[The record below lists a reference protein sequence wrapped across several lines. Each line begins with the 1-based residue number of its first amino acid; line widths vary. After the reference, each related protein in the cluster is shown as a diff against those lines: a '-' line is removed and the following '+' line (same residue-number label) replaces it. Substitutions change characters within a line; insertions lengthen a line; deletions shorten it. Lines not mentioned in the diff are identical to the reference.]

1 MKLYTC
7 VMCVGCGANLV
18 GIYVNH
24 NRFLFHHSFSTHLL
38 RFSFTYSTN
47 AFSALCSALSKE
59 AHFPLLRVSRRSC
72 LVYKISNSF
81 FCHE

>member
-24 NRFLFHHSFSTHLL
+24 NRFLFHHSFLH
-38 RFSFTYSTN
+38 
-47 AFSALCSALSKE
+47 AFAEIQLHILHECFLGIVLCPFL
-59 AHFPLLRVSRRSC
+59 SRRSC

-81 FCHE
+81 SVTNRALDCIGL